1 MQPGNK
7 ADIDGPTVQSTTVK
21 VNVNKDE
28 TVIQLLTKL
37 RDEQARLSTHSHAPY
52 DELMRKLNDGGSED
66 EDAGEEILR
75 STYLIDSLGAWQVNI
90 SACSEYRCRV
100 RGMWGCCGTVR
111 WLRRMCCRSIWVGM
125 MLSMVGRSWGV
136 VGRLN

>member
-1 MQPGNK
+1 MPDA

-28 TVIQLLTKL
+28 TVVQLLTKL

-75 STYLIDSLGAWQVNI
+75 PTYLIDSL
-90 SACSEYRCRV
+90 
-100 RGMWGCCGTVR
+100 MWGCCGTVR
-111 WLRRMCCRSIWVGM
+111 WLRRMRCRSIWVGM